1 MRPVHF
7 EFYVDQLGFSG
18 LQGRK
23 LVLLADLVPNKKRL
37 HTKFWQQKKKNWK
50 KSWFIW
56 LSRLIWSPNKKRLST
71 KFGHCKKRR
80 KKKLGIF
87 FICSLGFLDYFGQRP
102 TYQSRSEGGG
112 GMFSTSLPARPCS
125 STNRE
130 MSLLATTCINLR
142 TTSVSV
148 SLSNIFELVNLS
160 TMRSILLGVR
170 PGMTLK
176 IRNNIICSKEVMKVK
191 SVSRAL
197 RKVKF
202 FASIYITG

>member
-7 EFYVDQLGFSG
+7 DFYVDQLGFSG

-37 HTKFWQQKKKNWK
+37 HTKFGN
-50 KSWFIW
+50 
-56 LSRLIWSPNKKRLST
+56 
-71 KFGHCKKRR
+71 R
-80 KKKLGIF
+80 KKKIEKNLGSFGFLDWFGPLTKNDYLPNLDTAKKEEKKNAEFF

-112 GMFSTSLPARPCS
+112 GMFNTSLPARPCS

-170 PGMTLK
+170 PGMTMK
-176 IRNNIICSKEVMKVK
+176 IRE
-191 SVSRAL
+191 
-197 RKVKF
+197 
-202 FASIYITG
+202 TT